1 MVSLQTSIDRAC
13 DLCDG
18 QNKLAQRLG
27 ISKGYMSEIRHGKK
41 PMTTAIA
48 LQLEKMLGM
57 RAGRLVL
64 QVVNEQAR
72 RQKDETAA

>member
-1 MVSLQTSIDRAC
+1 
-13 DLCDG
+13 
-18 QNKLAQRLG
+18 
-27 ISKGYMSEIRHGKK
+27 MSEIRHGKK